1 MRISSNLSVGFS
13 CGLALAAVVAATAF
27 AVVPPDSAAPANS
40 PDDVLRGPA
49 VGQDAVKSDK
59 PFVGKGARASGPQ
72 LEQRVFFATLDQM
85 KFDEA
90 LQAKVSGLRQDF
102 SAKVA
107 AFEKEAGPK
116 RKALEES
123 RKSAAPNQPPSDEF
137 KKSMQALEAAR
148 PKLSDVKTQLAT
160 MLTPEQLATF
170 QTNYSAEMKR
180 VRADMTK
187 RTAAEREAQ
196 KPAAPKDAGKNPQA
210 ADDDDD
216 DDDDMSDDGAS
227 DTKKDG
233 KKKDGKKKDS
243 KKKQNEEDDG
253 DDDMDSPKKPSL

>member
-233 KKKDGKKKDS
+233 KKKDGKKKDG

>member
-85 KFDEA
+85 KFDEE

-123 RKSAAPNQPPSDEF
+123 RKSAAPDQPPSDEF

-210 ADDDDD
+210 TD

-233 KKKDGKKKDS
+233 KKKDGKKK
-243 KKKQNEEDDG
+243 QNEEDDG
-253 DDDMDSPKKPSL
+253 DMDSPKKPSL

>member
-27 AVVPPDSAAPANS
+27 AVVPPDSAVPANS

-107 AFEKEAGPK
+107 AYEKEAGPK

-210 ADDDDD
+210 ADDDD
-216 DDDDMSDDGAS
+216 MSDDGAS

-233 KKKDGKKKDS
+233 KKKDGKKKDG

>member
-216 DDDDMSDDGAS
+216 DDGDMSDDGAS

-233 KKKDGKKKDS
+233 KKKDGKKKDG

>member
-210 ADDDDD
+210 ADDDD
-216 DDDDMSDDGAS
+216 MSDDGAS

-233 KKKDGKKKDS
+233 KKKDGKKKDG

>member
-27 AVVPPDSAAPANS
+27 AVVPPDSAVPANS
-40 PDDVLRGPA
+40 QDDVLRGPA
-49 VGQDAVKSDK
+49 VGQDAVKSDR

-107 AFEKEAGPK
+107 AYEKEAGPK

-123 RKSAAPNQPPSDEF
+123 RKSAAPDQPPSDEV

-196 KPAAPKDAGKNPQA
+196 KPAAPKDAGNNPQA
-210 ADDDDD
+210 TDDDDA
-216 DDDDMSDDGAS
+216 DDDMSDDGAS
-227 DTKKDG
+227 DKKKDG
-233 KKKDGKKKDS
+233 KKKDGKKKDG

>member
-137 KKSMQALEAAR
+137 KKSMHALEAAR

-233 KKKDGKKKDS
+233 KKKDGKKK
-243 KKKQNEEDDG
+243 QNEEDDG

>member
-107 AFEKEAGPK
+107 AYEKEAGPK

-210 ADDDDD
+210 ADDDD
-216 DDDDMSDDGAS
+216 MSDDGAS

-233 KKKDGKKKDS
+233 KKKDGKKKDG